1 MPCVNAAATDTT
13 MAVCC
18 ATMAAS
24 LATWHHCIEG
34 EVDESMLPA
43 RPVGHPSP
51 PPLGRAHPAICS
63 LALSALLERA
73 WARSG
78 GPVHTCQY
86 RLGCKRALV
95 TSSRR
100 NISGSV

>member
-63 LALSALLERA
+63 LALSALSYWNERGPEVAVRFTPASTA
-73 WARSG
+73 WAAS
-78 GPVHTCQY
+78 VHW
-86 RLGCKRALV
+86 
-95 TSSRR
+95 
-100 NISGSV
+100 